1 MAYVHKFDLNSA
13 GRDFVVGDIHGH
25 YTELMQ
31 ALQVVAFDAGK
42 DRLFSVGD
50 LVDRGTENE
59 KVINLID
66 TGWFF
71 PTCGNHEDYA
81 IRYHRIGRMDEDNYR
96 LNGGSW
102 FIEKRTD
109 DRESLVTRLERLPM
123 AIEVATANGRIG
135 IVHADVPCRNWNDLE
150 NYFGSK
156 SHRQRAMWSRD
167 RFERQDVTRVAGVD
181 HVIVGHN
188 CHPTVMTLGNV
199 HHIDTGGWLP
209 GEYKG
214 YFTLLEI
221 SKPGL
226 L

>member
-1 MAYVHKFDLNSA
+1 MAYVHKFDLNSS

-25 YTELMQ
+25 YTKLMQ
-31 ALQVVAFDAGK
+31 ALNAVAFESDK

-59 KVINLID
+59 QVIHLID
-66 TGWFF
+66 SGWFF
-71 PTCGNHEDYA
+71 PACGNHDDYA
-81 IRYHRIGRMDEDNYR
+81 IRYHRIGRMNEDNYR
-96 LNGGSW
+96 LNGGGW
-102 FIEKRTD
+102 FIEKSRD
-109 DRESLVTRLERLPM
+109 ERELLVARLERLPM
-123 AIEVATANGRIG
+123 AIEVATVNGRDGVI
-135 IVHADVPCRNWNDLE
+135 HADVPCRHWNDLE
-150 NYFGSK
+150 SYFASK
-156 SHRQRAMWSRD
+156 AHRQRAMWARD
-167 RFERQDVTRVAGVD
+167 RFERKDAIRVAGVD

-209 GEYKG
+209 DEYKG

>member
-1 MAYVHKFDLNSA
+1 MAYVHKFELNRK

-25 YTELMQ
+25 YTKLMQ
-31 ALQVVAFDAGK
+31 ALATVVFDGDK
-42 DRLFSVGD
+42 DRLFCVGD
-50 LVDRGTENE
+50 LVDRGPENE
-59 KVINLID
+59 QVIKLID

-71 PTCGNHEDYA
+71 PVCGNHDDYA

-96 LNGGSW
+96 LNGGGW
-102 FIEKRTD
+102 FIEQASH
-109 DRESLVTRLERLPM
+109 DREMLVARLELLPM

-135 IVHADVPCRNWNDLE
+135 IVHADVPCRHWNDLE
-150 NYFGSK
+150 SYFDSK
-156 SHRQRAMWSRD
+156 SHRQRAMWARD

-181 HVIVGHN
+181 HVVVGHN
-188 CHPTVMTLGNV
+188 YHPMIMTLGNV

-209 GEYKG
+209 VEYKG